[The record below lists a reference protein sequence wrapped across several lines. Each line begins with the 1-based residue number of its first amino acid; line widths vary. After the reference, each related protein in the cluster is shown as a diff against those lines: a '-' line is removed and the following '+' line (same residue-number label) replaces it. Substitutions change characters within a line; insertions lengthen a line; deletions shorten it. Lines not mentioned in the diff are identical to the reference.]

1 MKKLATGIITTGIL
15 IASCSN
21 AGVSVKEKVEKR
33 PSAEIIN
40 GGENLSD
47 EELLI
52 LTMKNLVEDL
62 KKQRG
67 EIEKIKA
74 MYGIQKGK
82 IEKIKKINL
91 QLEQKMKKLQDQ
103 IILRDQII
111 SQQFKKIINNLN
123 KLQEEIKQIKLEKN
137 PPVSKKMEENKGIV
151 IKNSNIRS
159 EPKMGNNVIEYA
171 RKGDEVEIIGKE
183 GNWLKIRYKNKE
195 GFIHKKLVVIQ

>member
-159 EPKMGNNVIEYA
+159 KPKMGNNVIEYA
-171 RKGDEVEIIGKE
+171 RKGDKVEIIGKE